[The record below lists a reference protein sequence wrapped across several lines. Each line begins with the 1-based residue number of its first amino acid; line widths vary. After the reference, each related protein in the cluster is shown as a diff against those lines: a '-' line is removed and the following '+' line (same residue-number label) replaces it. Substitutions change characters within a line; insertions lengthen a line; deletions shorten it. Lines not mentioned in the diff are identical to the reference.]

1 MVENLL
7 LLISVVIFIVATLI
21 ELNKKNDGINN

>member
-7 LLISVVIFIVATLI
+7 LLISVVLFIVATLI